1 MTRHDFTFRAMN
13 TDIDLLIHD
22 DRDTPPLDALL
33 SARLLFDQQEERFSR
48 FRPGSLVSRLNRGE
62 SVDDGLLALACRMAL
77 EAWEFTLGRFN
88 PLILPALVAAGY
100 DRTFEDVRGGEP
112 RLQDV
117 PAPPEHI
124 RISGSQVSLRDAQI
138 DLGGLVKGWT
148 VDRAVERLRSEHPNL
163 LLNAGGDI
171 RCAGGEGGGAGW
183 LVSVASSFGGRD
195 LWRRE
200 LQGAM
205 ATSSAVRRSWPA
217 AGGTAH
223 HIIDPASGL
232 PARSGIAQA
241 TVWAGEC
248 WRAECWAKAIV
259 IGGAEALEECRA
271 AGLQALAEDSPSAG
285 R

>member
-1 MTRHDFTFRAMN
+1 MTTRHDFQFRAMN
-13 TDIDLLIHD
+13 TDIDLLIDD

-48 FRPGSLVSRLNRGE
+48 FRQGSLVSRLNRGE
-62 SVDDGLLALACRMAL
+62 SVDDGLLAQACRMAL

-88 PLILPALVAAGY
+88 PLILPALIAAGY

-112 RLQDV
+112 LAQDV

-124 RISGSQVSLRDAQI
+124 RLAGSRVSLRDARI

-148 VDRAVERLRSEHPNL
+148 VDLVVERLAAPHPNL
-163 LLNAGGDI
+163 FLNAGGDI
-171 RCAGGEGGGAGW
+171 RCVGGEGGRAGW
-183 LVSVASSFGGRD
+183 LVSVSSPFGGRD
-195 LWRRE
+195 LWQRE
-200 LQGAM
+200 IQGAM

-217 AGGTAH
+217 AGGRAH
-223 HIIDPASGL
+223 HIIDPARGL
-232 PARSGIAQA
+232 PAESGIAQA
-241 TVWAGEC
+241 TVWASEC

-259 IGGAEALEECRA
+259 IGGAEALAQCRA
-271 AGLQALAEDSPSAG
+271 AGLAARAETAS